1 MLLNLVSMQPID
13 IFILLP
19 TLWGAYIGYQRG
31 IIIEVIS
38 IIAFVVSVIIG
49 FRTLGFA
56 SDLASP
62 YISNSVTNKIMPYIG
77 FGAVFF
83 PIVYLIN
90 KLGWTL
96 RKSIRYTVLGNFDSF
111 AGAVVGAFT
120 WAFGISI
127 FIWLITAIGIK
138 IPASDAEKV
147 YLYPLVQP
155 LAPKVVERAIDIVP
169 KQIDKLSK

>member
-1 MLLNLVSMQPID
+1 MQVID

-38 IIAFVVSVIIG
+38 IAAFIVSILIG

-56 SDLASP
+56 SELISP
-62 YISNSVTNKIMPYIG
+62 YVSNRMTGRLMPYIG

-96 RKSIRYTVLGNFDSF
+96 RKSIRYTVLGSFDSL
-111 AGAVVGAFT
+111 AGAIVGAFT
-120 WAFGISI
+120 WAFGLSI
-127 FIWLITAIGIK
+127 FLWLITSIGIK
-138 IPASDAEKV
+138 IPAKQTEHT
-147 YLYPLVQP
+147 YLYPIVKP
-155 LAPKVVERAIDIVP
+155 FAPKIVEKAIDIVP
-169 KQIDKLSK
+169 KQIEKLR